1 MAACPCRPRGP
12 RGSAGNVPT
21 GPTAFAVGVVVVRG
35 LGGTAPRNNSVV
47 ANDFSR
53 NKPDTFWDGSRLSA
67 TASPTTTATRAS
79 QRVCVARARVME
91 ASLRRGFRFF
101 RGETTSEAL
110 SSRPFVDERDL
121 HHCSEAA
128 GLHRSDASIAQ
139 PLAEVVAETLGFL
152 RRRGVHESRTLAFSR
167 AGERGE
173 LGKVTVSSVRMHARE
188 SL

>member
-21 GPTAFAVGVVVVRG
+21 GPTAFAGGVVVVRG

-53 NKPDTFWDGSRLSA
+53 NKPDTFWDGSRVSA

-101 RGETTSEAL
+101 RGDYLL
-110 SSRPFVDERDL
+110 STIVT
-121 HHCSEAA
+121 A
-128 GLHRSDASIAQ
+128 
-139 PLAEVVAETLGFL
+139 L
-152 RRRGVHESRTLAFSR
+152 RRRARPPSLLQSCRSPPKRRQHRAAARRSSRRDAWLPPAARRSRISDACLFSCR
-167 AGERGE
+167 
-173 LGKVTVSSVRMHARE
+173 RE
-188 SL
+188 G